1 MQVSFDAE
9 KEDLEHLKKV
19 IEILRQID
27 VEELKKLLEIQQQI
41 DVEKLKKALETQQQ
55 TSGQNT
61 INNQSQPSN
70 VQQPTPSC
78 FQNNTQKQQPKL
90 TSIQA
95 QQAQAILDA
104 ASKVDM
110 SKIYQSNAGIQ
121 KRREERYRHHY

>member
-9 KEDLEHLKKV
+9 KEELEHLKKV

-27 VEELKKLLEIQQQI
+27 VEELKKLLEIQQKI
-41 DVEKLKKALETQQQ
+41 DVEKLKKALEIQQQ
-55 TSGQNT
+55 TSGQT
-61 INNQSQPSN
+61 ITNQPSN

>member
-9 KEDLEHLKKV
+9 KEELERLEKV
-19 IEILRQID
+19 IEILRHID
-27 VEELKKLLEIQQQI
+27 LEELKKLLEIQQKI
-41 DVEKLKKALETQQQ
+41 DVEKLKKALEIQQ
-55 TSGQNT
+55 TSGQT
-61 INNQSQPSN
+61 ITNQPSN

-121 KRREERYRHHY
+121 KRREERYRHNY

>member
-9 KEDLEHLKKV
+9 KEELERLEKV
-19 IEILRQID
+19 IEILRHID
-27 VEELKKLLEIQQQI
+27 LEELKKLLEIQQKI
-41 DVEKLKKALETQQQ
+41 DVEKLKKALEIQQ
-55 TSGQNT
+55 TSGQT
-61 INNQSQPSN
+61 ITNQPSN

>member
-9 KEDLEHLKKV
+9 KEELERLEKV
-19 IEILRQID
+19 IEILRRID
-27 VEELKKLLEIQQQI
+27 VEELKKLLEIQQKI
-41 DVEKLKKALETQQQ
+41 DVEKFKKVLEIQQQ
-55 TSGQNT
+55 TSGQT
-61 INNQSQPSN
+61 TTSQPSN

-95 QQAQAILDA
+95 QQAQAILDQ
-104 ASKVDM
+104 ASKLDM
-110 SKIYQSNAGIQ
+110 SKIYQSNSGIQ